1 MLIIILFAL
10 EFVFKKCWRVY
21 FYLKEDASVSDLH
34 EAAAS
39 DCSSHRSKSQTTR
52 VLFSEN
58 LNIPT

>member
-21 FYLKEDASVSDLH
+21 FYLKEDASASDLH

-39 DCSSHRSKSQTTR
+39 DCSSHR
-52 VLFSEN
+52 
-58 LNIPT
+58 